1 MSARAQT
8 APGYRARPAPR
19 RSSRNPSRIRWD
31 KLGRVALVLVLL
43 AIMASYVSPLVNFFD
58 AWSDSRA
65 ERVQLQQLLQQNRE
79 LRAKAAAL
87 DGQGAAESEARQ
99 MGMVAA
105 GERSYVLK

>member
-1 MSARAQT
+1 MSARAQA
-8 APGYRARPAPR
+8 APATEHGPRHGGARG
-19 RSSRNPSRIRWD
+19 NPSRIRWD

-65 ERVQLQQLLQQNRE
+65 ERVQLQQLLEQNRE

-87 DGQGAAESEARQ
+87 DGQGAAESEATQ
-99 MGMVAA
+99 A
-105 GERSYVLK
+105 GHGRRRRALLRI